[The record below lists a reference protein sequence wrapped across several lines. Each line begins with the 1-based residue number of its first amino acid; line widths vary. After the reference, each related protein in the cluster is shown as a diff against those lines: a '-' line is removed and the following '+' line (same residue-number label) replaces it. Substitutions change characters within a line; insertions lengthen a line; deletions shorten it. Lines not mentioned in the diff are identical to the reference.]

1 MTTEE
6 QPQQPQGF
14 MHWLKESVTVKLGF
28 IAVLILVLLIPQ
40 ALVDGLIN
48 ERASRQEEAIKKV
61 SDQYSGDQ
69 LVQGPVLVIP
79 YREQTTET
87 DDKGKKS
94 TGEVIENL
102 FILPNELHFK
112 GNVNTEILYRGI
124 YKVPVYTSSLNVSG
138 NFTKADLSSLSVDPT
153 KLMPE
158 KAFLVFSISD
168 LKGLKT
174 NPQVTIAGQTIAA
187 TPIAGE
193 GLFPNGLQ
201 VPVSLNNKYDGPIS
215 FSLNLDLKGSQ
226 ELHFL
231 HLGKTTDVELKGN
244 WPDPSF
250 DGRFLPDNRVVNHNG
265 FYAKWRMLYYNR
277 PFPQQWVHD
286 LGLISN
292 SKKTDDAIFG
302 VKLMLPIDQYQ
313 QTTRT
318 SKYAILIILLTFVS
332 LFFTE
337 MIGKQ
342 KVHAFNYI
350 LIGAAMVIYYTL
362 LLSFSEQIGYN
373 WAYLVASSATVML
386 IAVFLASVLKNRKAA
401 IIFAFILGLFYAFIY
416 VIIQLEDLALLIGS
430 IALFV
435 IIAALMYSSRKI
447 NWDKR

>member
-6 QPQQPQGF
+6 QPQQPQCF

-124 YKVPVYTSSLNVSG
+124 YKVPVYTSSINVSG

-158 KAFLVFSISD
+158 KAYLVFSISD
-168 LKGLKT
+168 LKGL
-174 NPQVTIAGQTIAA
+174 
-187 TPIAGE
+187 
-193 GLFPNGLQ
+193 
-201 VPVSLNNKYDGPIS
+201 
-215 FSLNLDLKGSQ
+215 
-226 ELHFL
+226 
-231 HLGKTTDVELKGN
+231 
-244 WPDPSF
+244 
-250 DGRFLPDNRVVNHNG
+250 
-265 FYAKWRMLYYNR
+265 
-277 PFPQQWVHD
+277 
-286 LGLISN
+286 
-292 SKKTDDAIFG
+292 
-302 VKLMLPIDQYQ
+302 
-313 QTTRT
+313 
-318 SKYAILIILLTFVS
+318 
-332 LFFTE
+332 
-337 MIGKQ
+337 
-342 KVHAFNYI
+342 
-350 LIGAAMVIYYTL
+350 
-362 LLSFSEQIGYN
+362 
-373 WAYLVASSATVML
+373 
-386 IAVFLASVLKNRKAA
+386 
-401 IIFAFILGLFYAFIY
+401 
-416 VIIQLEDLALLIGS
+416 
-430 IALFV
+430 
-435 IIAALMYSSRKI
+435 
-447 NWDKR
+447 